1 MECKNKRYVADPF
14 IASKAVNYP
23 TGTDAVVTSEGDEI
37 SRKVVGKKGRKIGEK
52 NDGEKARREI

>member
-23 TGTDAVVTSEGDEI
+23 TGTDAAENS
-37 SRKVVGKKGRKIGEK
+37 VGG
-52 NDGEKARREI
+52 

>member
-23 TGTDAVVTSEGDEI
+23 TGTDAAETSVGGWRAREVTKSEGRE
-37 SRKVVGKKGRKIGEK
+37 REGGRESER
-52 NDGEKARREI
+52 EKA